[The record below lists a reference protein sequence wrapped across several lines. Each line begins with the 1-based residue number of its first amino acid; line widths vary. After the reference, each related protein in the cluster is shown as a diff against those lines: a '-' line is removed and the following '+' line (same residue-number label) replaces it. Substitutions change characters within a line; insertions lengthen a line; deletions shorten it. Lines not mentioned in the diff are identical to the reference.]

1 MPQLH
6 TKLRD
11 RFPSAVLETHDF
23 RGDETAVVSR
33 ESLLEIARFLKSDP
47 EFDMNVLM
55 DLTAVDGLGV
65 KWAPAEGEA
74 REPMGWR
81 PRFEV
86 VYHFYSL
93 SKNHRLRL
101 KVRVAESDPVVPSL
115 TEFWPAADWFE
126 REVWDMFGIRF
137 DGHPNL
143 KRILMYEEFAGHP
156 LRKDYP
162 YNKRQPL
169 IGPKN

>member
-1 MPQLH
+1 MNGLH
-6 TKLRD
+6 EKLKEK
-11 RFPSAVLETHDF
+11 FPDAVTETHAH
-23 RGDETAVVSR
+23 RGDETAVLRR
-33 ESLLEIARFLKSDP
+33 ESVLEVVDFLKRER

-55 DLTAVDGLGV
+55 DLTAVDGLGM
-65 KWAPAEGEA
+65 KTK
-74 REPMGWR
+74 

-101 KVRVAESDPVVPSL
+101 KVRVEENDAVMPTL
-115 TEFWPAADWFE
+115 AGRWPIADWFE

-137 DGHPNL
+137 EDHPNL
-143 KRILMYEEFAGHP
+143 KRILMYEEFVGHP

-169 IGPKN
+169 IGPKK

>member
-6 TKLRD
+6 RKLKD
-11 RFPSAVLETHDF
+11 LWPEDVLEIHDW
-23 RGDETAVVSR
+23 RGDETAVVRR
-33 ESLLEIARFLKSDP
+33 EALLGIARFLKEDP
-47 EFDMNVLM
+47 AFGMNVLA
-55 DLTAVDGLGV
+55 DLTADDGLAF
-65 KWAPAEGEA
+65 KWQ
-74 REPMGWR
+74 
-81 PRFEV
+81 PRFEA

-93 SKNHRLRL
+93 AKNHRLRV
-101 KVRVAESDPVVPSL
+101 KVRVDEKDAVLPTL
-115 TEFWPAADWFE
+115 TGFWPIADWLE

-169 IGPKN
+169 IQPRN